1 MRKIAGMIA
10 LLVAGSLGAN
20 SVMASDW
27 KNYRVTIT
35 NATTHHVI
43 TPPLIVIHNRH
54 FKLFE
59 VATAASEGLATQAE
73 TGNPAVLAGEIN
85 GVRGVYK
92 VITGDAVIAYGNKAS
107 FDFRAPKNAKIS
119 MTGMLATSNDA
130 FTAISAKTLPKR
142 SVSYMATTYDAG
154 SEDNNELCIDIPG
167 PSCGGTNAANPN
179 DGEGFITIHKGI
191 SGVGDVV
198 PANFDWRGATSIVTI
213 TRIDD

>member
-1 MRKIAGMIA
+1 MKKMAGMFA
-10 LLVAGSLGAN
+10 LLAIGGLGAN
-20 SVMASDW
+20 SVMAGDW
-27 KNYRVTIT
+27 NNYRVTIT

-73 TGNPAVLAGEIN
+73 TGNPAILASEVN
-85 GVRGVYK
+85 GARGVYK
-92 VITGDAVIAYGNKAS
+92 VITGDAVIVYGSKAS
-107 FDFRAPKNAKIS
+107 FYFRAPKKAKIS

-130 FTAISAKTLPKR
+130 FTAISAKALPKK

-167 PSCGGTNAANPN
+167 PPCGGTNAADSS
-179 DGEGFITIHKGI
+179 DGEGFISIHNGI
-191 SGVGDVV
+191 SGVGDLR
-198 PANFDWRGATSIVTI
+198 PSDLDWRGATSIVTI

>member
-1 MRKIAGMIA
+1 MKKIAGMFA
-10 LLVAGSLGAN
+10 LLAMVSLGAN
-20 SVMASDW
+20 PVMAGGW
-27 KNYRVTIT
+27 NNYRVTIT

-73 TGNPAVLAGEIN
+73 TGNPAILASEVDGA
-85 GVRGVYK
+85 RGVYK
-92 VITGDAVIAYGNKAS
+92 VITGDAVIVYGNKAS

-130 FTAISAKTLPKR
+130 FTAISAKALPKK

-167 PSCGGTNAANPN
+167 PSCGGTNAPN
-179 DGEGFITIHKGI
+179 SADGEGFISIHNGI
-191 SGVGDVV
+191 SGIGDVV
-198 PANFDWRGATSIVTI
+198 PSDFDWRGATSVVTI